1 LAFCRSGDEIL
12 IPTDVQHEEV
22 APPESD
28 MMAIPIAELV
38 VALWQRRYWWAK
50 VTVIGLLVSVGL
62 FFLSYLIPDSYTS
75 TARLMPPDQQAFAS
89 VSALNPVSEMGFSS
103 IERSFMSDSSPAEV
117 TMGVLRSRTVQD
129 DVIDHLDLMRI
140 HQFKTRTAARQYLAG
155 MSGFTQEKKTGM
167 IIISVEAP
175 DKVLARNIAQAYIDE
190 LNKLVSDL
198 SSSSARRE
206 RIFLEERLKSVKADL
221 DTSSRALSE
230 FSSKNATFDPVRQG
244 QSAVEAAVKLQG
256 DLITAESQVSGL
268 KAEYTDDNV
277 RVRQAQARVD
287 QLQAQLQKMGGRS
300 GASGGVSGESGE
312 LLPPVREL
320 PLLGYTYA
328 DLFRQVQIDE
338 SLYETLTKQYEM
350 AKVDEAKQIPMIKVL
365 DPPDI
370 PEIKSFPRR
379 RLIVFIGGILFFVG
393 AFIWIIVS
401 KLWELTSESSS
412 LKQNWSAIRGA
423 IRSKPGTAVLH

>member
-1 LAFCRSGDEIL
+1 
-12 IPTDVQHEEV
+12 
-22 APPESD
+22 

-338 SLYETLTKQYEM
+338 SLYESLTKQYEM
-350 AKVDEAKQIPMIKVL
+350 AKVDEPNR
-365 DPPDI
+365 
-370 PEIKSFPRR
+370 FP
-379 RLIVFIGGILFFVG
+379 
-393 AFIWIIVS
+393 
-401 KLWELTSESSS
+401 
-412 LKQNWSAIRGA
+412 
-423 IRSKPGTAVLH
+423 